1 MQKKSSRKLVL
12 SKETLRAMTPVQM
25 SQVAGGATN
34 RCESIVSNTGWTE
47 TCFHCASDVATCG

>member
-12 SKETLRAMTPVQM
+12 SKETLRAMTSVQM

-34 RCESIVSNTGWTE
+34 RCDTNTSNTDWTE
-47 TCFHCASDVATCG
+47 TCFHCA